1 MPDKQISALTVGDPI
16 RAGDM
21 LVIARAGQDLKLRPP
36 SLAELA
42 AAQAASGPI
51 TASGQRLTALGVPTA
66 SDDAATK
73 AYVDSQVVVG
83 SAGTLAAVLAAGN
96 DAAGAVIAG
105 LADPVQETD
114 AATKGYIDSFTFN
127 VRAGVTYTV
136 QAGDQGDVISCVN
149 SGGTTVSFDTDANTG
164 WPAFNPLKAEVV
176 YLRQFGGTVTVQG
189 INGVVVDSR
198 GSIKTLAGSFA
209 WATAVRT
216 GPNHWDLF
224 GDLG

>member
-83 SAGTLAAVLAAGN
+83 SAGTLAA
-96 DAAGAVIAG
+96 
-105 LADPVQETD
+105 
-114 AATKGYIDSFTFN
+114 